1 LERYEGGD
9 DELIGV
15 GAKHVQ
21 FKNYCDNNS
30 FSGNFSKYEA
40 LDISPYQVHRSK
52 GEHKHAI
59 FVLAVEL
66 VASLAAQSNP
76 LEIKSNPIGH
86 KQT

>member
-1 LERYEGGD
+1 MKKEEMVHFHIL
-9 DELIGV
+9 L
-15 GAKHVQ
+15 VQ